1 MEKLRSRVENGWC
14 KNTRWV
20 SNKAV
25 MAGSTSPH
33 QSLQWNPIPCALT
46 MSDQHCQPE
55 QEFMFPTQRKK
66 RPTLPGRTLWSQ
78 DSQSAEDIPKCPET
92 FLFVMTVCHPLHVV
106 GKCCYTSPNAQDTP
120 PYTQQRIV
128 WNQRLIV
135 LRLRNP
141 VSTIT
146 NYGYIPQKMAKQKQD
161 TTCLQVTLEGHRY
174 PQI

>member
-14 KNTRWV
+14 KNTQWV

-55 QEFMFPTQRKK
+55 QGFMFPTQRKK

-120 PYTQQRIV
+120 PIHTTKNSLEPKVNSAEVEKSCFNHNQLWVYSPENGQAETGYHVPSSYTR
-128 WNQRLIV
+128 R
-135 LRLRNP
+135 
-141 VSTIT
+141 T
-146 NYGYIPQKMAKQKQD
+146 
-161 TTCLQVTLEGHRY
+161 
-174 PQI
+174 